1 MVVNAGGL
9 WWRKDLP
16 IFAVMHS
23 WRKSRSPKS
32 IIVPFPIGAVDCP
45 DRV

>member
-16 IFAVMHS
+16 IFAVMH
-23 WRKSRSPKS
+23 
-32 IIVPFPIGAVDCP
+32 IVGENPEVQNP
-45 DRV
+45 